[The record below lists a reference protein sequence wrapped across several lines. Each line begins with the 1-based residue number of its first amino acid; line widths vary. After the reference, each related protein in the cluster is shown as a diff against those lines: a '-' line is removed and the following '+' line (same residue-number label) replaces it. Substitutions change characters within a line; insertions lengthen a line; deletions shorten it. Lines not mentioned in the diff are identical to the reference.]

1 MSDISNKESKGD
13 IKDKLESIDLSNI
26 SIYSIDRDLE
36 IGDIVYGYL
45 TNPFK
50 AKIDIIKPNYPFK
63 VIGKSETELF
73 LLGQCSVFSV
83 TYQEIFEKNLSDFYV
98 YFLHNNESY
107 KFDAHMLENFDM
119 NSYILPNNID
129 PYCLNNIHIV
139 SGKLNIRKE
148 NYYWI
153 GGGIGSEYL
162 CFKYGLLS
170 FGKEDD
176 KAGIVPFVTV
186 PIKKR

>member
-13 IKDKLESIDLSNI
+13 IKDKLESTDLSNI

-73 LLGQCSVFSV
+73 LLGQCSVFIS
-83 TYQEIFEKNLSDFYV
+83 TWKEMFALDLINFYV
-98 YFLHNNESY
+98 HFLHNGESY
-107 KFDAHMLENFDM
+107 KFNAHVPTIEDLYQCSLDD
-119 NSYILPNNID
+119 L
-129 PYCLNNIHIV
+129 
-139 SGKLNIRKE
+139 KIRDINK
-148 NYYWI
+148 YWI
-153 GGGIGSEYL
+153 RGTTTVNFRHFYVKDGHLDLVYKDSEL
-162 CFKYGLLS
+162 
-170 FGKEDD
+170 
-176 KAGIVPFVTV
+176 GIVPFVTV
-186 PIKKR
+186 SIKKRV